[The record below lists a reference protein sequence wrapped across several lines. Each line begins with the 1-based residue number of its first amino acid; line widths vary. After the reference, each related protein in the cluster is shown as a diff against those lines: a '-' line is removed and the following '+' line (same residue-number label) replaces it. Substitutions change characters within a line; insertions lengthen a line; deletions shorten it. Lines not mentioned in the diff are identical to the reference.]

1 MTARNLGCALGI
13 AMFAVVFSA
22 EAAEPVR
29 IALNMPMSGP
39 FANVGE
45 LYVKNSQF
53 VVDAINA
60 HGGVLGGRK
69 LEVVPFD
76 NKNSPQEALLVLK
89 RIIDERIPFMIQS
102 GGSHI
107 AVPLADAIEK
117 HNERD
122 PDNRLLF
129 LNEPGDQDLSQEK
142 CSFWTFTFMANQEVK
157 MEALTDFI
165 AMRKNVKRVYL
176 INQDYLFGH
185 QVRRFAREMLARKR
199 PDIAIVGDDL
209 HPLGKVKDFSPYVA
223 KIRAAKADTVI
234 TGNWGSDMA
243 LLVKA
248 AASSGLGAAFYTYY
262 GGGPGAPTAMGLAA
276 SDKVKVIWRWH
287 PNLPFEDERRAADEY
302 KRRYGLE
309 YYSMPLNNLFAM
321 LVSATERAGATDA
334 LRVAYALEGVRVQN
348 SMGEAWMR
356 PDDHQLFEPL
366 YISTITRVNG
376 RDVKYDFENTGLGTR
391 TDARIEARDMMLPT
405 RCSMKRPPR
414 P

>member
-1 MTARNLGCALGI
+1 MWSTTLKCVLGLILAVAGI
-13 AMFAVVFSA
+13 EVN
-22 EAAEPVR
+22 AADPVR

-53 VVDAINA
+53 IVDAINA
-60 HGGVLGGRK
+60 RGGVLGHK
-69 LEVVPFD
+69 MEIVAFD
-76 NKNSPQEALLVLK
+76 NQNSPQEALLVLK
-89 RIIDERIPFMIQS
+89 RITDERIPFVIQS

-117 HNERD
+117 HNERE

-142 CSFWTFTFMANQEVK
+142 CSFWAFAFHPSAEAK
-157 MEALTDFI
+157 MEALTTYI
-165 AMRKNVKRVYL
+165 ATRKEVKRVYL

-185 QVRRFAREMLARKR
+185 QIRRFAREMLARKR
-199 PDIAIVGDDL
+199 PDIEIVGDDL

-223 KIRAAKADTVI
+223 KIQAARADTVI
-234 TGNWGSDMA
+234 TGNWGTDMT
-243 LLVKA
+243 LLVRA
-248 AASSGLGAAFYTYY
+248 AASSGLKSAFYTYY
-262 GGGPGAPTAMGLAA
+262 AMGLGAPTAMGPAA
-276 SDKVKVIWRWH
+276 IDKVKVIWRWH

-321 LVSATERAGATDA
+321 LVSAIERAGSIDA
-334 LRVAYALEGVRVQN
+334 LRVAYALEDIRVRS

-356 PDDHQLFEPL
+356 PEDHQLFEPL
-366 YISTITRVNG
+366 YILTITRVNG
-376 RDVKYDFENTGLGTR
+376 RDVKFNLENTNLGTR
-391 TDARIEARDMMLPT
+391 TDARIEASEMMLPT
-405 RCSMKRPPR
+405 RCKMKRPPR
-414 P
+414 L

>member
-1 MTARNLGCALGI
+1 MTGRNLGCALGM
-13 AMFAVVFSA
+13 AMFAVVFCA
-22 EAAEPVR
+22 EAVEPVR
-29 IALNMPMSGP
+29 IALNIPMSGP

-53 VVDAINA
+53 VIDAINA
-60 HGGVLGGRK
+60 RGGVLGGRK
-69 LEVVPFD
+69 LEIVPFD
-76 NKNSPQEALLVLK
+76 NKNSPQEALLMLK
-89 RIIDERIPFMIQS
+89 RITDERIPFMIQS

-117 HNERD
+117 HNERE

-165 AMRKNVKRVYL
+165 AMRKDVKKVYL

-223 KIRAAKADTVI
+223 KIRATKADTVI

-248 AASSGLGAAFYTYY
+248 AASSGLRTMFYTYY
-262 GGGPGAPTAMGLAA
+262 GAGPGAPTAMGLAA
-276 SDKVKVIWRWH
+276 SEKVKVIWRWH

-321 LVSATERAGATDA
+321 LVSATERAGTTDA
-334 LRVAYALEGVRVQN
+334 LHVAYALEDVRIQN

-391 TDARIEARDMMLPT
+391 TDARIEARDMILPT
-405 RCSMKRPPR
+405 RCRMKRPDR